1 VHCASQYTVVK
12 CAIPDAS
19 VSDLLAIVKKKRA
32 LQAADAISPSKEYC
46 LVRYG
51 TFEILDPSTRLAD
64 LALQHDDLQF
74 AFDDVETV
82 IARFATAAN
91 DVSSSTATTATNIAA
106 GGAGVTGVRPPSKA
120 QSARNTSTPS
130 SSATS
135 STGTSPTTT
144 STSTFGTMTFRNYF
158 NTLAGG
164 GSSNGVDYST
174 PEFAFGTKAFN
185 LVQNRS
191 SDNQTLLQ
199 GWLRKRRKGSKAPW
213 RRRWIVL
220 TNESLYFY
228 RVPDAKC
235 NDIKVRQLR
244 FAQLKRNVVD
254 SASLVHA
261 TSAAAAAAAA
271 AAPDDELRL
280 QFEVVFG
287 VSGEDSGATFI
298 FECANESEYEQWTAA
313 ITGRCEALI
322 LEAIDSTPKSS
333 SAQRL
338 ATHAAEPGND
348 RCADC
353 GAQPVEWAS
362 AKRGVTLCTN
372 CSGVHRALGV
382 QVSTVRSLTLDDW
395 PTALLNEFLAFGG
408 NRRVNALLESALPTE
423 LAATRDA
430 SGDVLPDV
438 RDSGEREQFA
448 RRKYEKFEF
457 VADEKSADWV
467 TMMGSST

>member
-1 VHCASQYTVVK
+1 
-12 CAIPDAS
+12 
-19 VSDLLAIVKKKRA
+19 VSDLLALVKKKRA
-32 LQAADAISPSKEYC
+32 LQASDAISPAKEYC

-64 LALQHDDLQF
+64 LLLQHDDLQF

-82 IARFATAAN
+82 IARFSSAAS
-91 DVSSSTATTATNIAA
+91 DASSCTATTATHIATA
-106 GGAGVTGVRPPSKA
+106 STTGSTPAAAVRGLPPSKA
-120 QSARNTSTPS
+120 SSARTTAST
-130 SSATS
+130 AT
-135 STGTSPTTT
+135 GAATTT
-144 STSTFGTMTFRNYF
+144 SSSTFGTMTFRNYF

-164 GSSNGVDYST
+164 GSGGNSVDYST
-174 PEFAFGTKAFN
+174 PEYAFGTKAFN
-185 LVQNRS
+185 LVQNRAT
-191 SDNQTLLQ
+191 DNQTLLQ

-220 TNESLYFY
+220 TGEQLAFY
-228 RVPDAKC
+228 RVPDPKC
-235 NDIKVRQLR
+235 SDIKVRQLR

-254 SASLVHA
+254 SASLVGG
-261 TSAAAAAAAA
+261 AAAAAAAA
-271 AAPDDELRL
+271 ADDETRL

-322 LEAIDSTPKSS
+322 LEAIDATPKSS

-338 ATHAAEPGND
+338 AAHAAEPGND

-353 GAQPVEWAS
+353 GTQPVEWAS
-362 AKRGVTLCTN
+362 AKRGVTLCTH

-395 PTALLNEFLAFGG
+395 PTALLNEFVSFGG
-408 NRRVNALLESALPTE
+408 NRAVNALLESALPAE
-423 LAATRDA
+423 FAATRNATTGDIVAGTRDA
-430 SGDVLPDV
+430 
-438 RDSGEREQFA
+438 GEREAFA

-457 VADEKSADWV
+457 VADEKSAEWV
-467 TMMGSST
+467 AMTGGS